1 MLITSN
7 GYIWIPPK
15 AHVEQNL
22 AHDTVT
28 SRIEILEGKIL
39 AEEKYIERQNQVL
52 ERIQNKDDSG
62 VNRFNQDIA
71 IEQKKIDDAYARIE
85 VLDADV
91 EAFTS
96 RNKGFGG
103 TGRAPNKDLN

>member
-1 MLITSN
+1 MIITSM
-7 GYIWIPPK
+7 GIFGFLSK

-22 AHDTVT
+22 ASDTVT

-52 ERIQNKDDSG
+52 ERIQNKDSSG
-62 VNRFNQDIA
+62 VDRFNQDIA
-71 IEQKKIDDAYARIE
+71 IEQKKIDDAYAIIE

-91 EAFTS
+91 
-96 RNKGFGG
+96 
-103 TGRAPNKDLN
+103 

>member
-1 MLITSN
+1 M
-7 GYIWIPPK
+7 
-15 AHVEQNL
+15 
-22 AHDTVT
+22 
-28 SRIEILEGKIL
+28 
-39 AEEKYIERQNQVL
+39 VL
-52 ERIQNKDDSG
+52 TG
-62 VNRFNQDIA
+62 PTQDIA

-103 TGRAPNKDLN
+103 TGRVKQGLELRENKDQNVKHLMFQIEKDHKR